1 MSDPVEHYRIRQAKN
16 HRIRLLTTGE
26 KYEGE
31 NGMKT
36 RVCLKRL
43 FFYHLLTTFHVP
55 WGQKM
60 NLKGGMQLGMIDCT
74 IYPCLHT
81 FVSERESSELGM
93 VLEGLHTY
101 WMVGHEPEGF

>member
-1 MSDPVEHYRIRQAKN
+1 
-16 HRIRLLTTGE
+16 
-26 KYEGE
+26 
-31 NGMKT
+31 
-36 RVCLKRL
+36 
-43 FFYHLLTTFHVP
+43 
-55 WGQKM
+55 M
-60 NLKGGMQLGMIDCT
+60 NLKGGMQLGMIECT